1 MVLAITER
9 QSWLVALCNII
20 LPTSLYLLLL
30 TSTRRTG
37 KAVWWA
43 FPLTF
48 LAAFQVV
55 LLYLFGSGVIAVD
68 MWLNL
73 VTTNATEALELLNN
87 LVPGLITVFALY
99 LPLIIISTLQAWRRT
114 TLPKSWQKVGRG
126 IALGALVVGIGLYA
140 LCLRTPNF
148 RTVIDIYPVNVV
160 YNLKLAIERTIRTA
174 RYHKTS
180 ASFTFDASNTHT
192 DSAEVYIFV
201 IGETSRTRNFQLY
214 GYDRETT
221 PLLSQER
228 ERLFVFKDVLTQS
241 NTTHKSV
248 PMLLSAVSAEDYDN
262 IYQQKGIITAFREAG
277 FYTLFASNQK
287 HNHSFID
294 FFGMEADE
302 TLFLK
307 NENIEQHHYD
317 QELLPYVAD
326 ALKRHRRLFIVLHTY
341 GSHFNYHERYPD
353 EMAYFQPEAN
363 AEAHYSNKETLVN
376 AYDNT
381 IRGIDAFLHKL
392 VNMTDSLPTAILY
405 TSDHGENIFDDDRRL
420 FLHASPHP
428 SAYELQ
434 VPLIISLSP
443 KYRETYPEIEDAL
456 RSNKTK
462 PVGTNASV
470 FHTMLDL
477 AGIRSP
483 YYRDSLSLANK
494 QYEVHERYYLNDHN
508 KKVPITKLHFDDED
522 IEVLKNSNNYPF

>member
-1 MVLAITER
+1 
-9 QSWLVALCNII
+9 
-20 LPTSLYLLLL
+20 
-30 TSTRRTG
+30 
-37 KAVWWA
+37 
-43 FPLTF
+43 
-48 LAAFQVV
+48 
-55 LLYLFGSGVIAVD
+55 

-99 LPLIIISTLQAWRRT
+99 LPLIIISTWQAWRRIK
-114 TLPKSWQKVGRG
+114 LPKRWKRIGRR
-126 IALGALVVGIGLYA
+126 IALGALLIGIGLYV
-140 LCLRTPNF
+140 LCLRTPGF

-174 RYHKTS
+174 RYYKTS
-180 ASFTFDASNTHT
+180 ASFTFEASNTHT

-201 IGETSRTRNFQLY
+201 VGETSRAGNFQLY

-221 PLLSQER
+221 PLLSQES

-248 PMLLSAVSAEDYDN
+248 PMLLSAVSAEDYNN

-287 HNHSFID
+287 VNHSFINI
-294 FFGMEADE
+294 FGKEADE
-302 TLFLK
+302 SLFLK
-307 NENIEQHHYD
+307 SSDIEQLHYD
-317 QELLPYVAD
+317 QELLPCVTD
-326 ALKRHRRLFIVLHTY
+326 ALKRHIRLFIVLHTY
-341 GSHFNYHERYPD
+341 GSHFNYHERYPE

-363 AEAHYSNKETLVN
+363 AEAHYSNRETLQN

-381 IRGIDAFLHKL
+381 VRGIDEFLHKL
-392 VNMTDSLPTAILY
+392 VSMTDSIPTAILY
-405 TSDHGENIFDDDRRL
+405 TSDHGENIFDDDRHL

-443 KYRETYPEIEDAL
+443 KYREAHPDIEVAL
-456 RSNKTK
+456 RSNETK
-462 PVGTNASV
+462 PVGSNASV

-494 QYEVHERYYLNDHN
+494 QYEVHQRYYLNDHN
-508 KKVPITKLHFDDED
+508 KKVPVTKLHFDDED
-522 IEVLKNSNNYPF
+522 IEVLRNSNIYPF